1 MASPELVSFCCVGD
15 DHLSGWVINYQNP
28 RYNVV
33 CLASSVFSIVGTIVQ
48 LLPKRVTAAES
59 MRLMRRS
66 RDPFTSQKR
75 IVMWLIVADLL
86 ACLGIFFRSMVWLA
100 GGNLLSD
107 SASPATLFCAFV
119 GGWIQLFYI
128 TTYFWTFCYAVDVF
142 VIMKGFNGLS
152 KLWVY
157 HLISWGMA
165 VVLTGEG
172 LTFLFYPSGLECEE
186 KKEHLVP
193 YYLST
198 YIPIVLVMIL
208 NPILYILSSR
218 SVPSILKSRRGKY
231 TDIERAIVQS
241 VRLKFFNVVLV
252 FFACWIPNVLNG
264 VLIFAGDNLTAQNFV
279 YQAVVHILWYMM
291 AILNPLQAFLNSLV
305 YRGWQGCHCA
315 CPWHSDFSVQSVP
328 ITPDPA
334 TSRSVTPSQDEG
346 LSTSYES
353 DQRASLIN
361 GNVGLLSEIDGED
374 EFVPLLDIACFTEYR
389 TFADNSTN
397 FTSSSDSWSSSE
409 WTKLPKPQ
417 LL

>member
-15 DHLSGWVINYQNP
+15 DHLSGWVINYQNSP
-28 RYNVV
+28 YNIV
-33 CLASSVFSIVGTIVQ
+33 CLASSVFSIVGTVVQ
-48 LLPKRVTAAES
+48 LLPKRVTPAES
-59 MRLMRRS
+59 MRLRRS
-66 RDPFTSQKR
+66 RDPFTSQKK

-86 ACLGIFFRSMVWLA
+86 ACLGIFLRSMVWLA
-100 GGNLLSD
+100 GDDHHLKD
-107 SASPATLFCAFV
+107 SATPATVFCAFI

-142 VIMKGFNGLS
+142 IIMKGFNGLRCCQYNIS

-157 HLISWGMA
+157 HVISWGMA
-165 VVLTGEG
+165 IVLTGEG
-172 LTFLFYPSGLECEE
+172 LTFLFYPSGWECEDG
-186 KKEHLVP
+186 KSHLVP
-193 YYLST
+193 NYLST

-208 NPILYILSSR
+208 NPILYISSSR

-264 VLIFAGDNLTAQNFV
+264 VLIFAGDKLTGQNFI

-305 YRGWQGCHCA
+305 YRGWQGCQCA
-315 CPWHSDFSVQSVP
+315 CPWQSDFSMQSVP

-334 TSRSVTPSQDEG
+334 TSRSVTPSHDEG

-353 DQRASLIN
+353 DQRTSLIN
-361 GNVGLLSEIDGED
+361 GNVGLLSESKW
-374 EFVPLLDIACFTEYR
+374 LMY
-389 TFADNSTN
+389 
-397 FTSSSDSWSSSE
+397 
-409 WTKLPKPQ
+409 
-417 LL
+417 